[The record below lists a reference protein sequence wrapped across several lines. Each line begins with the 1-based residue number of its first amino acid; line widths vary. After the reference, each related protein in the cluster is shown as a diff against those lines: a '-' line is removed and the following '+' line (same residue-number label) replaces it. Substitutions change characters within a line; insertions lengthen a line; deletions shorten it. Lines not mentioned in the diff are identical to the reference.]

1 MDREWSKLM
10 KNNNPR
16 DLAVEVLT
24 RVLQNKAYS
33 NIEINNVLKNSELS
47 EPDSRLMTN
56 IVYGV
61 LQHKLTLEY
70 QLKPYVGGKDL
81 DRWIRVLLMTAIYQM
96 QYLDKVPVHAI
107 FNESVNVAK
116 GRGSQ
121 GIGNLVTAVL
131 RNYQRHG
138 ARPVPQ
144 DDSIESMSIRYS
156 TPEWLIELFIKQQGL
171 NKTKEI
177 LDNINDP
184 SHISIRVNTNKTT
197 LKELA
202 SKLSEQGFEMKPSRV
217 SPVGLICHSGNLVDT
232 EEFREGLFTIQDE
245 SSMIVAPALDVQ
257 PDDRVL
263 DTCAAPGGKTTHIA
277 SYLKDG
283 SVMALD
289 IHKRKTR
296 LIQENAQRLGY
307 GDIIQTKALDARK
320 AKDEFDEEFD
330 RILVDAPCSG
340 LGLIRRKPELKYFRD
355 PEDLMN
361 LQRIQL
367 SILDSVTG
375 LLKIGGQLVFS
386 TCTFDAEE
394 NEDVV
399 MKFLNAHENYEL
411 VPVKHEK
418 SLDKNVN
425 DGVLKLLPSDYFT
438 DGFFVAAFRR
448 KK

>member
-1 MDREWSKLM
+1 M

-16 DLAVEVLT
+16 DLAVETLN

-33 NIEINNVLKNSELS
+33 NIEINNILQHAELS

-70 QLKPYVGGKDL
+70 QLKPYIGGKDL
-81 DRWIRVLLMTAIYQM
+81 DRWIKILLMTAIYQM
-96 QYLDKVPVHAI
+96 QYLDKIPDHAI
-107 FNESVNVAK
+107 LNESVEIAK

-138 ARPVPQ
+138 ARPIPN
-144 DDSIESMSIRYS
+144 DDSVESMSIRYS

-171 NKTKEI
+171 KKTKEI
-177 LDNINDP
+177 LDTINEP
-184 SHISIRVNTNKTT
+184 SHISIRVNTNKITPA
-197 LKELA
+197 ELTA
-202 SKLSEQGFEMKPSRV
+202 KLAEQDFEMKPSV
-217 SPVGLICHSGNLVDT
+217 ISPVGLICHSGNLVNTD
-232 EEFREGLFTIQDE
+232 EFRDGLFTIQDE
-245 SSMIVAPALDVQ
+245 SSMLVAPALEVQ
-257 PDDRVL
+257 PDDKVL

-277 SYLKDG
+277 SYLESG

-289 IHKRKTR
+289 IHQRKTK
-296 LIQENAQRLGY
+296 LILENGQRLGY
-307 GDIIQTKALDARK
+307 GDIIQTRALDARK

-340 LGLIRRKPELKYFRD
+340 LGLIRRKPELKYFRE
-355 PEDLMN
+355 PEDLMH
-361 LQRIQL
+361 LQEIQL
-367 SILDSVTG
+367 SILNSITG
-375 LLKIGGQLVFS
+375 LLKVGGQLVFS

-399 MKFLNAHENYEL
+399 MKFLNANNNYEL